1 MEIKLSLHLTKN
13 NFVYPVLNSSKY
25 KHISDAE
32 LLQRFYA
39 GHNNE
44 WLGILLER
52 YTMLLLGVSM
62 KYLKNEEE
70 AKDAVQQVFLK
81 TINELHKYKVEYFKS
96 WIYMIAKNHCLMKLR
111 DKGRFSIEI
120 DERSITT
127 AAAPDEK
134 NGFIE
139 KDKTLNN
146 LAAALQQLNKE
157 QQLCVTLFY
166 LEKKS
171 YLEITEQTSYSLMQ
185 VKSHIQNGKRNLKI
199 IMERMSSE

>member
-1 MEIKLSLHLTKN
+1 MKN
-13 NFVYPVLNSSKY
+13 NKY
-25 KHISDAE
+25 SHISDAE
-32 LLQRFYA
+32 LLTRFYA
-39 GHNNE
+39 DHQNE

-81 TINELHKYKVEYFKS
+81 AINELHKYKVEYFKS

-111 DKGRFSIEI
+111 DKGRFSAEI
-120 DERSITT
+120 TEQTLITP
-127 AAAPDEK
+127 AEPDG
-134 NGFIE
+134 NSQHIQ
-139 KDKTLNN
+139 KDKTLDN
-146 LAAALQQLNKE
+146 LANALLQLNEE
-157 QQLCVTLFY
+157 QQQCVTVFY

-171 YLEITEQTSYSLMQ
+171 YQEIAEQTSYSIMH

-199 IMERMSSE
+199 IMERMEGEKL

>member
-1 MEIKLSLHLTKN
+1 MAVLSKN
-13 NFVYPVLNSSKY
+13 KY
-25 KHISDAE
+25 QHITDTE
-32 LLQRFYA
+32 LLNRFNA
-39 GHNNE
+39 DHDNE

-81 TINELHKYKVEYFKS
+81 AINELHKYKVEYFKS

-111 DKGRFSIEI
+111 DKGRFNAELNEQALSASAEP
-120 DERSITT
+120 EAT
-127 AAAPDEK
+127 
-134 NGFIE
+134 NNFIE
-139 KDKTLNN
+139 KDKTFNN
-146 LAAALQQLNKE
+146 LAGALLQLNKE
-157 QQLCVTLFY
+157 QQQCVTLFY

-171 YLEITEQTSYSLMQ
+171 YQEIAQQTSFSIMQ

-199 IMERMSSE
+199 IMERMSEGN